1 MSDLIVI
8 GYPDEHRAHD
18 VWAELVKLGH
28 DYLVDL
34 EDAAIIWRDENGKVH
49 VTTPAHHA
57 VAKGTVSGLFWGTL
71 IGLLFMFPLA
81 PLAGVAG
88 GIMGAALGAAW
99 RLGIKDDFRQRV
111 QDLVQPGTSALM
123 VIVRKTTPDKF
134 TEALR
139 PYGGT
144 VLKTSLPRD
153 AELELMKALH
163 GDTRTHPSGPSRRL
177 GSRPEPVR
185 VHTKAPRRAP
195 SEQQRPAL
203 RELVHLEARHLRER
217 AAAVGVAGQERPA
230 ADRPGEAAR
239 RVGELPRA
247 ASYVQAELLRP
258 AEQAA
263 MQPRVAVRRAAERQF
278 GACRASKRAVGAWS
292 GGVVQGET
300 LAHAGARERRDG
312 ASHVPWR

>member
-34 EDAAIIWRDENGKVH
+34 EDAAIIWREENGKVH

-99 RLGIKDDFRQRV
+99 RLGIEDDFRQRV

-139 PYGGT
+139 PDGGT

-153 AELELMKALH
+153 AELELMKVLH
-163 GDTRTHPSGPSRRL
+163 GDNPDSPTWTQSSAG
-177 GSRPEPVR
+177 V
-185 VHTKAPRRAP
+185 
-195 SEQQRPAL
+195 PA
-203 RELVHLEARHLRER
+203 
-217 AAAVGVAGQERPA
+217 
-230 ADRPGEAAR
+230 
-239 RVGELPRA
+239 
-247 ASYVQAELLRP
+247 
-258 AEQAA
+258 
-263 MQPRVAVRRAAERQF
+263 
-278 GACRASKRAVGAWS
+278 
-292 GGVVQGET
+292 
-300 LAHAGARERRDG
+300 
-312 ASHVPWR
+312 